1 MATGRSAARAVK
13 ARALVHGPFG
23 STIGLVV
30 LAAALSKLLAV
41 AGAPTPTLFGPL
53 IAAGALA
60 LRGAPAHPP
69 PAPAVTV
76 SQAVIGVTVGSYV
89 KVSTLAT
96 VATNWL
102 PVAGVCLSTLAMSV
116 LAGLL
121 LGRRSDIDRATAS
134 FCMIAGG
141 ASGLTA
147 ISRQLGADERLVAV
161 VQYLR
166 VLLVVVITPL
176 AARTLFAAG
185 ALPREHQG
193 APATYGAPASFA
205 FLLCCTA
212 AGLALVRFFRLPAGS
227 LLGPML
233 ISATATLAGVSYGG
247 TLPAVAQNLALAVIG
262 AQIGL
267 RFSSSTLRIAGRILP
282 TATVLIGIVMAG
294 CAALG
299 ALLASA
305 TGASALDGYLA
316 TTPGGL
322 YVVLATSTSTYAD
335 TTFVVSVQV
344 LRLIMMLLLAPLLAR
359 LLGARAVP
367 GNLVDES

>member
-1 MATGRSAARAVK
+1 MN
-13 ARALVHGPFG
+13 ARALSRGPLAA
-23 STIGLVV
+23 TLALVV
-30 LAAALSKLLAV
+30 LAAALSELLAA

-53 IAAGALA
+53 LAAAALA
-60 LRGAPAHPP
+60 LRGAPASPP
-69 PAPAVTV
+69 PAALVTG
-76 SQAVIGVTVGSYV
+76 SQAVIGVTVGAYV
-89 KVSTLAT
+89 NVSTLAT
-96 VATNWL
+96 VASNWL
-102 PVAGVCLSTLAMSV
+102 PVAGVCFTTLVMSV

-176 AARTLFAAG
+176 AARILFAAG
-185 ALPREHQG
+185 DRPAEGRG
-193 APATYGAPASFA
+193 AHVTYGSGASLA
-205 FLLCCTA
+205 FLLGCAA
-212 AGLALVRFFRLPAGS
+212 AGLILVRLPAGS

-233 ISATATLAGVSYGG
+233 ISAGVKLAGVGYGG
-247 TLPAVAQNLALAVIG
+247 TLRALAQDLAFAVIG

-267 RFSSSTLRIAGRILP
+267 RFSRSSLRVAGRILP
-282 TATVLIGIVMAG
+282 AAAVLIVVVMAG

-299 ALLASA
+299 ALLASV
-305 TGASALDGYLA
+305 TGTTALDGYLA

-322 YVVLATSTSTYAD
+322 YVVLATSTSSHAD

-344 LRLIMMLLLAPLLAR
+344 LRLVMMLLLAPVLAR
-359 LLGARAVP
+359 VLGAKADVE
-367 GNLVDES
+367 GLANET

>member
-1 MATGRSAARAVK
+1 MN
-13 ARALVHGPFG
+13 ARALSRGPLAA
-23 STIGLVV
+23 TLALVV
-30 LAAALSKLLAV
+30 LAAALSELLAA

-53 IAAGALA
+53 LAAAALA
-60 LRGAPAHPP
+60 LRGAPASPP
-69 PAPAVTV
+69 PAALVTG
-76 SQAVIGVTVGSYV
+76 SQAVIGVTVGAYV
-89 KVSTLAT
+89 NVSTLAT
-96 VATNWL
+96 VASNWL
-102 PVAGVCLSTLAMSV
+102 PVAGVCFTTLVMSV

-176 AARTLFAAG
+176 AARILFAAG
-185 ALPREHQG
+185 DRPAEGRG
-193 APATYGAPASFA
+193 AYATYGSGASLA
-205 FLLCCTA
+205 FLLGCAA
-212 AGLALVRFFRLPAGS
+212 AGLILVRLVRLPAGS

-233 ISATATLAGVSYGG
+233 ISAGVKLAGVGYGG
-247 TLPAVAQNLALAVIG
+247 TLRALAQDLAFAVIG

-267 RFSSSTLRIAGRILP
+267 RFSRSSLRVAGRILP
-282 TATVLIGIVMAG
+282 AAAVLIVVVMAG

-299 ALLASA
+299 ALLASV
-305 TGASALDGYLA
+305 TGTTALDGYLA

-322 YVVLATSTSTYAD
+322 YVVLATSTSSHAD

-344 LRLIMMLLLAPLLAR
+344 LRLVMMLLLAPVLAR
-359 LLGARAVP
+359 VLGAKADVE
-367 GNLVDES
+367 GLANET

>member
-1 MATGRSAARAVK
+1 VTG
-13 ARALVHGPFG
+13 
-23 STIGLVV
+23 
-30 LAAALSKLLAV
+30 
-41 AGAPTPTLFGPL
+41 
-53 IAAGALA
+53 
-60 LRGAPAHPP
+60 
-69 PAPAVTV
+69 
-76 SQAVIGVTVGSYV
+76 SQAVIGVTVGAYV
-89 KVSTLAT
+89 NVSTLAT
-96 VATNWL
+96 VASNWL
-102 PVAGVCLSTLAMSV
+102 PVAGVCFTTLVMSV

-176 AARTLFAAG
+176 AARILFAAG
-185 ALPREHQG
+185 DRPAEGRG
-193 APATYGAPASFA
+193 AHVTYGSGASLA
-205 FLLCCTA
+205 FLLGCAA
-212 AGLALVRFFRLPAGS
+212 AGLILVRLVRLPAGS

-233 ISATATLAGVSYGG
+233 ISAGVTLAGVGYGG
-247 TLPAVAQNLALAVIG
+247 TLRALAQDLAFAVIG

-267 RFSSSTLRIAGRILP
+267 RFSRSSLRVAGRILP
-282 TATVLIGIVMAG
+282 AAAVLIVVVMAG

-299 ALLASA
+299 ALLASV
-305 TGASALDGYLA
+305 TGTTALDGYLA

-322 YVVLATSTSTYAD
+322 YVVLATSTSSHAD

-344 LRLIMMLLLAPLLAR
+344 LRLVMMLLLAPLLAR
-359 LLGARAVP
+359 VLGAKADVE
-367 GNLVDES
+367 GLANET

>member
-1 MATGRSAARAVK
+1 VN
-13 ARALVHGPFG
+13 ARALSRGPLAA
-23 STIGLVV
+23 TLALVV
-30 LAAALSKLLAV
+30 LAAALSELLAA

-53 IAAGALA
+53 LAAAALA
-60 LRGAPAHPP
+60 LRGAPASPP
-69 PAPAVTV
+69 PAALVTG
-76 SQAVIGVTVGSYV
+76 SQAVIGVTVGAYV
-89 KVSTLAT
+89 NVSTLAT
-96 VATNWL
+96 VASNWL
-102 PVAGVCLSTLAMSV
+102 PVAGVCFTTLVMSV

-176 AARTLFAAG
+176 AARILFAAG
-185 ALPREHQG
+185 DRPAEGRG
-193 APATYGAPASFA
+193 AHVTYGSGASLA
-205 FLLCCTA
+205 FLLGCAA
-212 AGLALVRFFRLPAGS
+212 AGLILVRLVRLPAGS

-233 ISATATLAGVSYGG
+233 ISAGVTLAGVGYGG
-247 TLPAVAQNLALAVIG
+247 TLRALAQDLAFAVIG

-267 RFSSSTLRIAGRILP
+267 RFSRSSLRVAGRILP
-282 TATVLIGIVMAG
+282 AAAVLIVVVMAG

-299 ALLASA
+299 ALLASV
-305 TGASALDGYLA
+305 TGTTALDGYLA

-322 YVVLATSTSTYAD
+322 YVVLATSTSSHAD

-344 LRLIMMLLLAPLLAR
+344 LRLVMMLLLAPLLAR
-359 LLGARAVP
+359 VLGAKADVE
-367 GNLVDES
+367 GLANET

>member
-1 MATGRSAARAVK
+1 MN
-13 ARALVHGPFG
+13 ARALSRGPLAA
-23 STIGLVV
+23 TLALVV
-30 LAAALSKLLAV
+30 LAAALSELLAA

-53 IAAGALA
+53 LAAAALA
-60 LRGAPAHPP
+60 LRGAPASPP
-69 PAPAVTV
+69 PAALVTG
-76 SQAVIGVTVGSYV
+76 SQAVIGVTVGAYV
-89 KVSTLAT
+89 NVSTLAT
-96 VATNWL
+96 VASNWL
-102 PVAGVCLSTLAMSV
+102 PVAGVCFTTLVMSV

-176 AARTLFAAG
+176 AARILFAAG
-185 ALPREHQG
+185 DRPAEGRG
-193 APATYGAPASFA
+193 AHVTYGSGASLA
-205 FLLCCTA
+205 FLLGCAA
-212 AGLALVRFFRLPAGS
+212 AGLILVRLVRLPAGS

-233 ISATATLAGVSYGG
+233 ISAGVTLAGVGYGG
-247 TLPAVAQNLALAVIG
+247 TLRALAQDLAFAVIG

-267 RFSSSTLRIAGRILP
+267 RFSRSSLRVAGRILP
-282 TATVLIGIVMAG
+282 AAAVLIVVVMAG

-299 ALLASA
+299 ALLASV
-305 TGASALDGYLA
+305 TGTTALDGYLA

-322 YVVLATSTSTYAD
+322 YVVLATSTSSHAD

-344 LRLIMMLLLAPLLAR
+344 LRLVMMLLLAPLLAR
-359 LLGARAVP
+359 VLGAKADVE
-367 GNLVDES
+367 GLANET

>member
-1 MATGRSAARAVK
+1 VN
-13 ARALVHGPFG
+13 ARALSRGPLAA
-23 STIGLVV
+23 TLALVV
-30 LAAALSKLLAV
+30 LAAALSELLAA

-53 IAAGALA
+53 LAAAALA
-60 LRGAPAHPP
+60 LRGAPASPP
-69 PAPAVTV
+69 PAALVTG
-76 SQAVIGVTVGSYV
+76 SQAVIGVTVGAYV
-89 KVSTLAT
+89 NVSTLAT
-96 VATNWL
+96 VASNWL
-102 PVAGVCLSTLAMSV
+102 PVAGVCFTTLVMSV

-176 AARTLFAAG
+176 AARILFAAG
-185 ALPREHQG
+185 DRPAEGRG
-193 APATYGAPASFA
+193 AHVTYGSGASLA
-205 FLLCCTA
+205 FLLGCAA
-212 AGLALVRFFRLPAGS
+212 AGLILMRLVRLVRLPAGS

-233 ISATATLAGVSYGG
+233 ISAGVTLAGVGYGG
-247 TLPAVAQNLALAVIG
+247 TLRALAQDLAFAVIG

-267 RFSSSTLRIAGRILP
+267 RFSRSSLRVAGRVLP
-282 TATVLIGIVMAG
+282 AAAVLIVVVMAG

-299 ALLASA
+299 ALLASV
-305 TGASALDGYLA
+305 TGTTALDGYLA

-322 YVVLATSTSTYAD
+322 YVVLATSTSSHAD

-344 LRLIMMLLLAPLLAR
+344 LRLVMMLLLAPVLAR
-359 LLGARAVP
+359 VLGAKADVE
-367 GNLVDES
+367 GLANET

>member
-1 MATGRSAARAVK
+1 MN
-13 ARALVHGPFG
+13 ARALSRGPLAA
-23 STIGLVV
+23 TLALVV
-30 LAAALSKLLAV
+30 LAAALSELLAA

-53 IAAGALA
+53 LAAAALA
-60 LRGAPAHPP
+60 LRGAPASPP
-69 PAPAVTV
+69 PAALVTG
-76 SQAVIGVTVGSYV
+76 SQAVIGVTVGAYV
-89 KVSTLAT
+89 NVSTLAT
-96 VATNWL
+96 VASNWL
-102 PVAGVCLSTLAMSV
+102 PVAGVCFTTLVMSV

-176 AARTLFAAG
+176 AARILFAAG
-185 ALPREHQG
+185 DRPAEGRG
-193 APATYGAPASFA
+193 AHVTYGSGASLA
-205 FLLCCTA
+205 FLLGCAA
-212 AGLALVRFFRLPAGS
+212 AGLILVRLVRLPAGS

-233 ISATATLAGVSYGG
+233 ISAGVTLAGVGYGG
-247 TLPAVAQNLALAVIG
+247 TLRALAQDLAFAVIG

-267 RFSSSTLRIAGRILP
+267 RFSRSSLRVAGRILP
-282 TATVLIGIVMAG
+282 AAAVLIVVVMAG

-299 ALLASA
+299 ALLASV
-305 TGASALDGYLA
+305 TGTTALDGYLA

-322 YVVLATSTSTYAD
+322 YVVLATSTSSHAD

-344 LRLIMMLLLAPLLAR
+344 LRLVMMLLLAPVLAR
-359 LLGARAVP
+359 VLGAKADVE
-367 GNLVDES
+367 GLANET